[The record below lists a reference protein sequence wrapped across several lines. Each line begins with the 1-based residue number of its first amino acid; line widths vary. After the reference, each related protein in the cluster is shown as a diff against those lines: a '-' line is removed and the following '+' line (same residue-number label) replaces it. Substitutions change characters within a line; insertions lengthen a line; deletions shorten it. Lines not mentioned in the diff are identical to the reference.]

1 MTDSTIIIVNVL
13 TALPPTLFALG
24 ALLRG
29 NRNSADIERSRLD
42 LGYQQATTNTKTD
55 ALIKKTD
62 EIHILTNSNLTAIKA
77 DLAIALQRIVVLEAA
92 LTRKGQE

>member
-1 MTDSTIIIVNVL
+1 MTDTTIIIVNL
-13 TALPPTLFALG
+13 IAAAPSTLFALG

-29 NRNSADIERSRLD
+29 RQNGADIERARLD
-42 LGYQQATTNTKTD
+42 LSYQQATTNTKTD

-62 EIHILTNSNLTAIKA
+62 EIHVLTNSNLTAIKA

-92 LTRKGQE
+92 LTRKG